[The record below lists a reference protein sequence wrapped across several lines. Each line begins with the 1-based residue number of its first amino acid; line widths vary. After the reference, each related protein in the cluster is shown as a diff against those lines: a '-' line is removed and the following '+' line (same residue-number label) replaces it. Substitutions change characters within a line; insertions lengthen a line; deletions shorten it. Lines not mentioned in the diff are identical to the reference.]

1 MTSKQSTARLV
12 LYVSIAIVSAASAGI
27 ATVDFADARQLT
39 AFVLGVLATGLTTA
53 RSYIDKT
60 PAEVKTES

>member
-1 MTSKQSTARLV
+1 MTAKQSTARLV
-12 LYVSIAIVSAASAGI
+12 LYVAIAVVSAASAGI
-27 ATVDFADARQLT
+27 ATVDFSDPRQLT

-60 PAEVKTES
+60 PSEVK